1 MIKYALSG
9 KQNCT
14 VDFWRGEC
22 DIIPCGLSCKSLYE
36 FDVACIARL
45 GPRFFRDVILD
56 KSCGS
61 TFGTKELLIFLLSP
75 IEVPLKS
82 KY

>member
-1 MIKYALSG
+1 MIKYASSG

-22 DIIPCGLSCKSLYE
+22 DIIPCGLSYISLYE
-36 FDVACIARL
+36 LVVACFARL

-61 TFGTKELLIFLLSP
+61 IFGTKLLIFLLNP
-75 IEVPLKS
+75 IEVPFES

>member
-36 FDVACIARL
+36 LDVACIVRL
-45 GPRFFRDVILD
+45 GPRFFRDVID
-56 KSCGS
+56 QSCGS
-61 TFGTKELLIFLLSP
+61 IFGTKLLIFLLNP
-75 IEVPLKS
+75 IEVPFES